1 MLSATVQDVTA
12 DPSPRGLQK
21 YFISP
26 APIAQH
32 LKNLKL
38 KIRSP
43 FCTKLDIYIYIYII
57 QYISCVLD
65 YSQKELEL
73 VSDQQESFLP
83 GEHCSSV

>member
-1 MLSATVQDVTA
+1 MLSATVQDATA

-21 YFISP
+21 YYVSP

-38 KIRSP
+38 KIKSP
-43 FCTKLDIYIYIYII
+43 FCTKLDIHIYIYII
-57 QYISCVLD
+57 QYIYCVLD

-73 VSDQQESFLP
+73 VSDQQESSFP